1 MNESTLFL
9 LSFVPVTMMSN
20 ANNICETIAKQLSN
34 HNVSNEMLITI
45 LYTLMKWE
53 KMDIVFTLLKDLITK
68 FTNVEYNQVSTIQIF
83 KMLFI

>member
-9 LSFVPVTMMSN
+9 LSFVPVTMMTN
-20 ANNICETIAKQLSN
+20 VNDICETIAEQLSN

-53 KMDIVFTLLKDLITK
+53 KMDIVFTLLKELITK
-68 FTNVEYNQVSTIQIF
+68 FTNTTIEYNQVSTI
-83 KMLFI
+83 